1 MAANRN
7 ARRKQLQ
14 NLLAEDPFLTDQQ
27 LAELLEVS
35 VATIRLDR
43 MALSIP
49 ELRERTKTIASK
61 NYSKLKALEGT
72 EVIGEI
78 IDLELGKFAISI
90 LSVQDDM
97 VFERTQIL
105 RGHHLFAQANSL
117 AVALV
122 NANVA
127 LTAKANV
134 RYYIPVKNGD
144 RVIAKAALV
153 SEKGSRS
160 EIIVESKVNQE
171 MVFRGE
177 FTVVAL
183 EKESDSN

>member
-1 MAANRN
+1 
-7 ARRKQLQ
+7 
-14 NLLAEDPFLTDQQ
+14 
-27 LAELLEVS
+27 
-35 VATIRLDR
+35 
-43 MALSIP
+43 
-49 ELRERTKTIASK
+49 
-61 NYSKLKALEGT
+61 
-72 EVIGEI
+72 
-78 IDLELGKFAISI
+78 
-90 LSVQDDM
+90 M